1 MSNLVLKAF
10 IDEYNCIGC
19 SKCIRVC
26 PTDAIVGAKK
36 VLHTVLPQL
45 CTSCGDCMT
54 ACPTNCITFA
64 TSGEALPLAEE
75 IRLSERKTLRQQRGH
90 VVNKVV
96 DIFTPPPP
104 PTKAVISLDERKRSV
119 AEAIARARAR
129 KQTQQPK
136 E

>member
-1 MSNLVLKAF
+1 MSDLVLKAF

-36 VLHTVLPQL
+36 VLHTVLPPL
-45 CTSCGDCMT
+45 CTSCGDCMQV
-54 ACPTNCITFA
+54 CPTNCITFA

-75 IRLSERKTLRQQRGH
+75 IRLSERKTLRQQRSHG
-90 VVNKVV
+90 VNKVV
-96 DIFTPPPP
+96 DIFTPAPVSSAP
-104 PTKAVISLDERKRSV
+104 VISLDERKRSV
-119 AEAIARARAR
+119 ADAIARARAR
-129 KQTQQPK
+129 KQAQQQK